1 MTGGTAMIG
10 RPALTVSL
18 VLLLNAFSLG
28 LVAAGA
34 DRDQAEQLLL
44 SQGWALGYGPQPPLY
59 TYLVKLVF
67 QLTGPALWPL
77 LAIKVVLLSLLV
89 VAVLRIGRELNFR
102 ADQQLMALSGLV
114 LIPQFI
120 WESQRDLSHSVL
132 ATAVAAWTL
141 VQLLRLLRRP
151 SAANHALLGVLVA
164 AALLSKYS
172 VVLFLASLLL
182 ASLTIPALR
191 RALLQPQLLLGVA
204 VALALLS
211 PHLGWMLNH
220 PELALSGL
228 EKTRAGEEALPWR
241 GLLSA
246 LGAAIAFLS
255 PFWLAALALLWPQRR
270 HLHRADPAR
279 EPGSALLQRLPLA
292 LMAVLLVFV
301 LSSGTSRIK
310 DRWYQS
316 LLFYAPISAATLAP
330 PLPRRRLRWM
340 VGAAVGAAAATA
352 ILLPARTT
360 LAGVSG
366 RSSRPNYPLPQLV
379 RSLGSSRGEK
389 PELILASSTL
399 LAGNARLA
407 YPAVPVLTPKTPAPG
422 SGRPPLPGGS
432 EPRVLVLI
440 DGDDDPAATLALLA
454 SIQPLAL
461 KPDELRATSL
471 PLRWAPQQRYTIRYA
486 WVEPPTG
493 AGNGAGDGERPA
505 LPSR

>member
-1 MTGGTAMIG
+1 VSGDALIG
-10 RPALTVSL
+10 RLTLTASL
-18 VLLLNAFSLG
+18 VLLLNATSQG
-28 LVAAGA
+28 LVTASA
-34 DRDQAEQLLL
+34 DQDQAQQLLL

-67 QLTGPALWPL
+67 QFTGPALWPL
-77 LAIKVVLLSLLV
+77 LALKVVLLSLLV
-89 VAVLRIGRELNFR
+89 AALLRIGRELDFR
-102 ADQQLMALSGLV
+102 GDQQLMALSGLI

-120 WESQRDLSHSVL
+120 WESQRDLTHSVL

-151 SAANHALLGVLVA
+151 SAANHALLGVLVGA
-164 AALLSKYS
+164 GLLSKYS

-182 ASLTIPALR
+182 AALTIPALR
-191 RALLQPQLLLGVA
+191 RALLRPQLLLGVA

-211 PHLGWMLNH
+211 AHLGWMLSH
-220 PELALSGL
+220 PELALAGL
-228 EKTRAGEEALPWR
+228 EKTRAGEALPWR

-270 HLHRADPAR
+270 HLHIADPAR

-292 LMAVLLVFV
+292 LMAVLLVFI
-301 LSSGTSRIK
+301 LSTGSTRIK

-340 VGAAVGAAAATA
+340 VGAGVGAAAAAA

-360 LAGVSG
+360 LAGISG
-366 RSSRPNYPLPQLV
+366 HSSRPNYPLPHLV
-379 RSLGSSRGEK
+379 RSLGASRGT
-389 PELILASSTL
+389 PDLILASSTL

-407 YPAVPVLTPKTPAPG
+407 FPAVPVLTPKAPAPG
-422 SGRPPLPGGS
+422 AGQPPLPGGG
-432 EPRVLVLI
+432 ELRVLVLI
-440 DGDDDPAATLALLA
+440 DRDDDPAATLALLA
-454 SIQPLAL
+454 SLQPLSSEPVQLSAH
-461 KPDELRATSL
+461 TL

-486 WVEPPTG
+486 WLGPATG
-493 AGNGAGDGERPA
+493 AEDGGRPR
-505 LPSR
+505 LPPQ